1 MMGDALFWINLAINA
16 ERVSLLVAGVV
27 GVMRFRQ
34 LPRNLRYLGVLVWFG
49 LAVEA
54 VAYVFRSQ
62 HLPNLSLIPIDAAGE
77 V

>member
-1 MMGDALFWINLAINA
+1 MGDALFWINLAINA

-54 VAYVFRSQ
+54 VAYVFHSQ
-62 HLPNLSLIPIDAAGE
+62 HLPNLFLIPIDAAGE